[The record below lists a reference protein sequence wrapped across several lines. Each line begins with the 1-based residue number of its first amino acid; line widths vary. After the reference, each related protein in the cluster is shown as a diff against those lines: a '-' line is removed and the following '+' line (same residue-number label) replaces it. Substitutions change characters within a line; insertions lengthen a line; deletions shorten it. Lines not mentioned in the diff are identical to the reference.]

1 MYIFWLLIIILLT
14 VIEILTV
21 NLTTIWFILS
31 ALITLFLSI
40 IIDNFSIQLSVFVLL
55 GIVLLITTRPIL
67 IKYFSKTKEKTNIDR
82 IIGMS
87 GVVIDDI
94 LNKEYGAVKV
104 DGKIWTAYSKNKLI
118 KGTYIKV
125 LKINGNKLEVEEE

>member
-21 NLTTIWFILS
+21 NLTTIWFIVS

-40 IIDNFSIQLSVFVLL
+40 IIDNFLIQLSVFVLL
-55 GIVLLITTRPIL
+55 GIVLLITTRSIL

-87 GVVIDDI
+87 GVVTDDI